1 MKNPI
6 HFYEFFPDN
15 NHFHCRFGRRRQ
27 TARSP
32 LLRFQSRSES
42 VGHLRL
48 TNGIHRLPLRRLG
61 QDAEPAVVQQ
71 GKEQPGIG
79 LARAIKAGLDGVRLP
94 EYPAPEPFRQGR
106 RARTVPRQR
115 RAGRPL
121 PKAAL
126 WPPCLSRHRAGRG
139 QLDGL
144 PHRLRFSE
152 RGRGAV
158 AFFVKIF
165 DPPAAAKIRI
175 HVEGVA
181 EIGSSAAEEPLLLPG
196 QPDLP
201 RFRHGDEPS
210 RLHRHSIRYSYRSA
224 GPGRRLSLA

>member
-79 LARAIKAGLDGVRLP
+79 LARAIK
-94 EYPAPEPFRQGR
+94 
-106 RARTVPRQR
+106 RAWMEFGYQNIQHQ
-115 RAGRPL
+115 
-121 PKAAL
+121 
-126 WPPCLSRHRAGRG
+126 SRSGRG
-139 QLDGL
+139 EGL
-144 PHRLRFSE
+144 GRFPGSEEQGGLFQKRLFGLLVYRDIGPAADNSTDCRIVYASRREVGE
-152 RGRGAV
+152 RV

-165 DPPAAAKIRI
+165 DSPAAAKIRI

-201 RFRHGDEPS
+201 VFATETNLRGFTGIPS
-210 RLHRHSIRYSYRSA
+210 GIATDQQDLVA
-224 GPGRRLSLA
+224 TGMTG